1 MRLDQYLVQNGFYD
15 SRSKAQNAIKNGDIL
30 VNGLKPKSS
39 CDVSEKDEIE
49 VVSNSCPYVS
59 RGGLKLLC
67 AIEEFKLDFNDKVV
81 LDIGAST
88 GGFTDCALKHNAKLV
103 YSIDVGSSQLHPTLK
118 TNPKVISYENT
129 NILDFKCDTHFDFIV
144 MDVSFVSIE
153 YLLQGICNFISDD
166 TIFIALIKP
175 QFELDGKRFKN
186 GIVKDYHLWLDAI
199 CNVSDALNLK
209 GLSIYKLVKSKIKGG
224 DGNQEFLALIKKGNY
239 KELNFLSIV
248 KE

>member
-1 MRLDQYLVQNGFYD
+1 
-15 SRSKAQNAIKNGDIL
+15 
-30 VNGLKPKSS
+30 
-39 CDVSEKDEIE
+39 
-49 VVSNSCPYVS
+49 
-59 RGGLKLLC
+59 
-67 AIEEFKLDFNDKVV
+67 
-81 LDIGAST
+81 
-88 GGFTDCALKHNAKLV
+88 
-103 YSIDVGSSQLHPTLK
+103 
-118 TNPKVISYENT
+118 
-129 NILDFKCDTHFDFIV
+129 

-153 YLLQGICNFISDD
+153 YLLEGICNFISDD

-199 CNVSDALNLK
+199 SNVSDALNLK